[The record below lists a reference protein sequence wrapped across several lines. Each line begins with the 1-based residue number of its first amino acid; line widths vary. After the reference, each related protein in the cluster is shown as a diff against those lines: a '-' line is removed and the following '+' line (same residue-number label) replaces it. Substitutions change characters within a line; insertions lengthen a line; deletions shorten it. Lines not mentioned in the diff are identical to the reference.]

1 MGNNRDDTVF
11 TFDLDVDG
19 NSFWNEYRNACV
31 STEKK
36 EKKFIDEI
44 DIFIE
49 HIKKG
54 GNLFCADILG
64 KDDFWIW
71 LNIKVPRY
79 KIDISQVD
87 SGNEWYSYIGYID
100 DDGYY
105 DITFI
110 PVETKERLTSYKPE
124 DEKEY
129 LEMLK
134 TREKEKDKKVHNA
147 PSPYWE
153 IDCPKEVAKEMSIDE
168 ADKKISEAITKE
180 NKDSTDGI
188 AEDLIRSFIQMCAAE
203 LHLKSLLDKRESE
216 LENGLV
222 DTEGEN
228 LEKHLKTIESL
239 MEELVMVADARR
251 NDMRYLYKL
260 YGSLGDKEQW
270 CLVKHYGMAM
280 ITALEAFQASD
291 DVEIYE
297 LYKAKNKLL
306 IKALARFIG
315 VEITD
320 CSACFSDAL
329 KGRFK

>member
-1 MGNNRDDTVF
+1 MGNNRNDTIF
-11 TFDLDVDG
+11 TFDLDVNG
-19 NSFWNEYRNACV
+19 KSFWIEYRRACDY
-31 STEKK
+31 SIKK
-36 EKKFIDEI
+36 QKRNIDEI
-44 DIFIE
+44 YSFIGDIIQGKTLFSSNILNSDDMWVWLDIE
-49 HIKKG
+49 
-54 GNLFCADILG
+54 
-64 KDDFWIW
+64 
-71 LNIKVPRY
+71 VPRY

-134 TREKEKDKKVHNA
+134 TREKDKDKKVHNA

-153 IDCPKEVAKEMSIDE
+153 IDFPKEVTKEMSIDE

-216 LENGLV
+216 IENGLV
-222 DTEGEN
+222 DTEGKN
-228 LEKHLKTIESL
+228 LEKHLKMIESL

-260 YGSLGDKEQW
+260 YGYVGDKEQW

-291 DVEIYE
+291 DVELYE

-306 IKALARFIG
+306 IKALAMFIG

>member
-1 MGNNRDDTVF
+1 MGNNRDDTIF
-11 TFDLDVDG
+11 TFDLDADG
-19 NSFWNEYRNACV
+19 NSFWNKYRNTCEN
-31 STEKK
+31 SIKK
-36 EKKFIDEI
+36 QKRHIDEI
-44 DIFIE
+44 YSFIGDIIQ
-49 HIKKG
+49 
-54 GNLFCADILG
+54 GNTLFSSNILNS
-64 KDDFWIW
+64 DDMWLW
-71 LNIKVPRY
+71 LNIEVPRY

-87 SGNEWYSYIGYID
+87 SANEWYSYIGCID

-129 LEMLK
+129 LERLK
-134 TREKEKDKKVHNA
+134 DIEKEKNNKY
-147 PSPYWE
+147 YW
-153 IDCPKEVAKEMSIDE
+153 KFGKYQS
-168 ADKKISEAITKE
+168 SNRKE

-228 LEKHLKTIESL
+228 IEKHLKTIESL

-260 YGSLGDKEQW
+260 YGYLGDKEQW

-291 DVEIYE
+291 DVELYE

-320 CSACFSDAL
+320 CAACFSDAL
-329 KGRFK
+329 KGGFK